1 LSLLAGWEGG
11 EEFGIKNATLD
22 DFKIILLFVQRT
34 KLLST
39 TVCTSTRTG
48 TVRTVDRFCSSLS

>member
-22 DFKIILLFVQRT
+22 DFKIILLFVQHKTFVYYRMHQHTYRYRT
-34 KLLST
+34 YG
-39 TVCTSTRTG
+39 R
-48 TVRTVDRFCSSLS
+48 